1 MSGKTVKDFD
11 VLADEALLAMKKRAE
26 ELNIIGVAVVACS
39 EGDTVESWSS
49 KMLVVGNLTAVPS
62 PKSPTGSNF
71 LAIACAKAAEMA
83 STQKDSGSQ
92 VRPPMTGE
100 TGWKGGVVTRGK
112 TGLLFAAFSGG
123 PGEDDVKVSRAGL
136 EVLATAL

>member
-1 MSGKTVKDFD
+1 MNDKTVKDFD
-11 VLADEALLAMKKRAE
+11 TLADRALLAMKKRAE
-26 ELNIIGVAVVACS
+26 ELNIKGVAVVACS
-39 EGDTVESWSS
+39 EGDTVKSWSS
-49 KMLVVGNLTAVPS
+49 KMLVVGNLTAGPS
-62 PKSPTGSNF
+62 QKSPTGSNF

-100 TGWKGGVVTRGK
+100 TGWKGGVVARGK

-123 PGEDDVKVSRAGL
+123 PSEDDVKVSQAGL
-136 EVLATAL
+136 QVLSAAV